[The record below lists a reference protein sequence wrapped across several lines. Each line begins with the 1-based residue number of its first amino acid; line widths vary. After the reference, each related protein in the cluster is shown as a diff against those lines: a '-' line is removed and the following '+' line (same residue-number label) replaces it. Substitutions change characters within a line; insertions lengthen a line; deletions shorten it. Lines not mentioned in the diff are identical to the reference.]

1 MSSRDLYSTN
11 GKFYTLNGAAP
22 LYSYGIS
29 SAEKGISIAFS
40 GSADS
45 PERINLWYVR
55 APGDSTTDSLY
66 FKDIVDIRTCAIN
79 GGAAQNAIRLTGKN
93 GELYILEVKSPILAQ
108 NLADKLN
115 AIGKEHLA
123 ANRKL
128 AGELQLPEPDAV
140 QVTVPNAEPAACAAD
155 RKKKA
160 LHVLGIVLQ
169 TIGYLLL
176 IGIVSA
182 FLNDGGNT
190 DWTGVWFG
198 IIALAALIIGGTVL
212 TKRN

>member
-29 SAEKGISIAFS
+29 SAEKWVSIAFS
-40 GSADS
+40 GSADL

-55 APGDSTTDSLY
+55 APGDSVTDYLY

-93 GELYILEVKSPILAQ
+93 GELYILEVKSPTLARD
-108 NLADKLN
+108 LADKLN

-123 ANRKL
+123 ANREL

-140 QVTVPNAEPAACAAD
+140 QVAVPNAEPAASAAD

-160 LHVLGIVLQ
+160 LHVLGIVMQ

-182 FLNDGGNT
+182 FLNGGGNT

>member
-128 AGELQLPEPDAV
+128 AGELQLPDPDAV
-140 QVTVPNAEPAACAAD
+140 QVTVPNADPAASAAD

-160 LHVLGIVLQ
+160 FHVLGIVMQ

-176 IGIVSA
+176 AGMVSA

>member
-1 MSSRDLYSTN
+1 MSSKNLYSTN
-11 GKFYTLNGAAP
+11 GKFYTRNGAAAR
-22 LYSYGIS
+22 YSYGIS
-29 SAEKGISIAFS
+29 SAEKWISISFS
-40 GSADS
+40 GSADL

-55 APGDSTTDSLY
+55 APGDSATDYLY

-93 GELYILEVKSPILAQ
+93 GELYILEVKSPILARD
-108 NLADKLN
+108 LADKLN

-123 ANRKL
+123 ANREL
-128 AGELQLPEPDAV
+128 AEKLQLPEPDAV
-140 QVTVPNAEPAACAAD
+140 QVAIPNAEHAASAAD

-160 LHVLGIVLQ
+160 FHVLGIVMQ

-176 IGIVSA
+176 AGMVSA

>member
-1 MSSRDLYSTN
+1 M
-11 GKFYTLNGAAP
+11 
-22 LYSYGIS
+22 
-29 SAEKGISIAFS
+29 
-40 GSADS
+40 

-55 APGDSTTDSLY
+55 APGDSTTDYLY

-93 GELYILEVKSPILAQ
+93 GELYILEVKSPTLARD
-108 NLADKLN
+108 LADKLN

-123 ANRKL
+123 ANREL
-128 AGELQLPEPDAV
+128 AEKLQLPEPDAV
-140 QVTVPNAEPAACAAD
+140 QVAIPNAEPAASAAD

-160 LHVLGIVLQ
+160 LHVLGIVMQ

-176 IGIVSA
+176 AGMVSA